1 MCSPVPARFILP
13 NARPIFLIAPSPD
26 DANLY
31 LLLALTTNTILKK
44 DFMRQEVPIAMAGKF
59 Y

>member
-1 MCSPVPARFILP
+1 MSSPVPARFILP
-13 NARPIFLIAPSPD
+13 NARPVFLVTPSPD

-44 DFMRQEVPIAMAGKF
+44 DFMGQEVPIAMAGKF

>member
-1 MCSPVPARFILP
+1 MLSPVPARFILP
-13 NARPIFLIAPSPD
+13 NVRPVHPIASSPD

-31 LLLALTTNTILKK
+31 LLLALTTNTNLKK
-44 DFMRQEVPIAMAGKF
+44 DFMRQEVPIAMAAKF